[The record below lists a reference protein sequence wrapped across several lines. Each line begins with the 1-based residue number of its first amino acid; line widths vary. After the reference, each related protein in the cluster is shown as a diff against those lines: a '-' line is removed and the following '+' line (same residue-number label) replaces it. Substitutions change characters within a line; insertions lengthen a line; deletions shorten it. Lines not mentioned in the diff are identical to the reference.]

1 MRTRLFASTR
11 YSRCRGGRQLRRS
24 VILACT
30 HLMLLRRLFS
40 VALFVSVYGAAWAP
54 LHSSGPLVNL
64 NVVVLDAA
72 ARPIVGAR
80 LTIGAEVR
88 RTDGG
93 GFVNFAVP
101 GPVFV
106 DVSAPGY
113 APRRVDLPPGTHRV
127 HLERARASLARSILE
142 PLHPTTQSPR
152 RGDPGLLSNPC
163 GAQAYPTDNRIECAR
178 SIAARSVHWRAC
190 SHLGD
195 DVACHRY
202 TREVAAALAR
212 AEPHQGWGWGLIS
225 KPRGQRQCSL
235 TECGGEVR
243 GPGYAEDAI
252 AFLPPGE
259 DRKHWIGF
267 DLVGGAG
274 APGASLNWNGPLP
287 RRDDNLWVPVP

>member
-1 MRTRLFASTR
+1 MGPRILTVVVLLWTHFAS
-11 YSRCRGGRQLRRS
+11 
-24 VILACT
+24 
-30 HLMLLRRLFS
+30 
-40 VALFVSVYGAAWAP
+40 AP
-54 LHSSGPLVNL
+54 PIHSAGPLSNL

-80 LTIGAEVR
+80 LAIGAEVR

-106 DVSAPGY
+106 DVAAPGY
-113 APRRVDLPPGTHRV
+113 VPKRVDLPPGNHRV
-127 HLERARASLARSILE
+127 HLESISRAGRARSLSVPLRS
-142 PLHPTTQSPR
+142 
-152 RGDPGLLSNPC
+152 DPC
-163 GAQAYPTDNRIECAR
+163 GARADPTDNRMECAR

-190 SHLGD
+190 SDLGD

-202 TREVAAALAR
+202 AREVATALAR

-235 TECGGEVR
+235 TECGAEVR
-243 GPGYAEDAI
+243 GPGYAGDAI
-252 AFLPPGE
+252 AYLPQGE

-287 RRDDNLWVPVP
+287 RREDNLWVPLP

>member
-1 MRTRLFASTR
+1 MLPRRLFAVVVCLTAYFAS
-11 YSRCRGGRQLRRS
+11 SL
-24 VILACT
+24 
-30 HLMLLRRLFS
+30 
-40 VALFVSVYGAAWAP
+40 P
-54 LHSSGPLVNL
+54 LHSSGPLVSL

-101 GPVFV
+101 GPVV
-106 DVSAPGY
+106 VEVVAPGY
-113 APRRVDLPPGTHRV
+113 APKRIDLPPGDHRV
-127 HLERARASLARSILE
+127 HLERARASRVRSILE

-152 RGDPGLLSNPC
+152 RGGPGLLANVSNASNVSNPC
-163 GAQAYPTDNRIECAR
+163 GARANPTDNRLECAR
-178 SIAARSVHWRAC
+178 SVAARSAHWRAC

-202 TREVAAALAR
+202 AREVAAALAS

-235 TECGGEVR
+235 TECGPEVR
-243 GPGYAEDAI
+243 GLGYAEDAI
-252 AFLPPGE
+252 AYLPEGE

-267 DLVGGAG
+267 DVVGGAG
-274 APGASLNWNGPLP
+274 APGASTNWNGPLP
-287 RRDDNLWVPVP
+287 RREDNLWVPVP

>member
-1 MRTRLFASTR
+1 
-11 YSRCRGGRQLRRS
+11 
-24 VILACT
+24 
-30 HLMLLRRLFS
+30 MLSRRLLA
-40 VALFVSVYGAAWAP
+40 VALFLSVSAAAWTP
-54 LHSSGPLVNL
+54 LHSSEQLANL

-80 LTIGAEVR
+80 LTIGTEVR

-101 GPVFV
+101 GPVVV

-113 APRRVDLPPGTHRV
+113 APKRVDLPPGDHRV
-127 HLERARASLARSILE
+127 HLEASRASRARALLT
-142 PLHPTTQSPR
+142 PLLSSPST
-152 RGDPGLLSNPC
+152 SNPC
-163 GAQAYPTDNRIECAR
+163 GARPNPTDNRLECAR
-178 SIAARSVHWRAC
+178 AIAARSIHWRAC
-190 SHLGD
+190 AHLGD

-202 TREVAAALAR
+202 TREVATALAS

-235 TECGGEVR
+235 TECGPEVR
-243 GPGYAEDAI
+243 GPGYAGDAI
-252 AFLPPGE
+252 AYLPQGE

-267 DLVGGAG
+267 DVVGGAG

-287 RRDDNLWVPVP
+287 RREDNLWVPVP

>member
-1 MRTRLFASTR
+1 MFPHPRLFAV
-11 YSRCRGGRQLRRS
+11 GLLLS
-24 VILACT
+24 VSA
-30 HLMLLRRLFS
+30 
-40 VALFVSVYGAAWAP
+40 AAWQP
-54 LHSSGPLVNL
+54 IHSSGPLVNL

-72 ARPIVGAR
+72 ARPIAGAR

-93 GFVNFAVP
+93 GFVNFAVQ
-101 GPVFV
+101 GPALVEII
-106 DVSAPGY
+106 APGY
-113 APRRVDLPPGTHRV
+113 IPKRVDLPPGNHRV
-127 HLERARASLARSILE
+127 HLEASR
-142 PLHPTTQSPR
+142 PR
-152 RGDPGLLSNPC
+152 LSDPC
-163 GAQAYPTDNRIECAR
+163 GARENPTDNRLECAR

-190 SHLGD
+190 TDLGN

-202 TREVAAALAR
+202 ARDVATALAR

-235 TECGGEVR
+235 TQCGPDVR

-252 AFLPPGE
+252 AYLPQGE

-267 DLVGGAG
+267 DVVGGAG

-287 RRDDNLWVPVP
+287 RREDNLWVPVP